1 MGDRPCT
8 SQSSQSAPT
17 AFPIGNVLV
26 GLRSEE
32 AMYVLTLGQTVC
44 LALASWTGCG
54 SCYQVSI
61 AQSTGYATLSGMI
74 LVAGFLGLAATRRFR
89 A

>member
-1 MGDRPCT
+1 MD
-8 SQSSQSAPT
+8 
-17 AFPIGNVLV
+17 
-26 GLRSEE
+26 
-32 AMYVLTLGQTVC
+32 VLTLGQTVC
-44 LALASWTGCG
+44 LALASWTGGG

-89 A
+89 T

>member
-1 MGDRPCT
+1 MD
-8 SQSSQSAPT
+8 
-17 AFPIGNVLV
+17 
-26 GLRSEE
+26 
-32 AMYVLTLGQTVC
+32 VLTLGQTVC
-44 LALASWTGCG
+44 LALAIWTGGGG

-61 AQSTGYATLSGMI
+61 ARSTGYATLSGMI

>member
-1 MGDRPCT
+1 MD
-8 SQSSQSAPT
+8 
-17 AFPIGNVLV
+17 
-26 GLRSEE
+26 
-32 AMYVLTLGQTVC
+32 VLTLGQTVC
-44 LALASWTGCG
+44 LALASWTGGG
-54 SCYQVSI
+54 SCYQAI